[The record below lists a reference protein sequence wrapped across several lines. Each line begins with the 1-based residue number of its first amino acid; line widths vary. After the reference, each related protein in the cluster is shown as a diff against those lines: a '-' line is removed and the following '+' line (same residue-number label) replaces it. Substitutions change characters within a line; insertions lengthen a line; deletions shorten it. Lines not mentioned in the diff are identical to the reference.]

1 MLLFLIIDINN
12 SKQALL
18 SSYRCYLQDWYYG
31 KVKSVKGKEPLEE
44 QMGIFPKSFVTMTKE
59 SDPIPDRMKYAIVN
73 VCSGYKNSWFE
84 AKEYDTRYVR
94 AALINTFWILS
105 G

>member
-1 MLLFLIIDINN
+1 MGVGKNLVSVTLLQKRDPIKNRATEGYKLCF
-12 SKQALL
+12 

-59 SDPIPDRMKYAIVN
+59 SDLIPDRMKYAIVN
-73 VCSGYKNSWFE
+73 VCI
-84 AKEYDTRYVR
+84 AMH
-94 AALINTFWILS
+94 AMHC
-105 G
+105 

>member
-1 MLLFLIIDINN
+1 MDVGRYPLSITLLQKTDALKTEQQKETN
-12 SKQALL
+12 SAY

-31 KVKSVKGKEPLEE
+31 KVKTVKGKEPLEE

-59 SDPIPDRMKYAIVN
+59 SDLIPDRMKYAIVN

-84 AKEYDTRYVR
+84 AKEYDTR
-94 AALINTFWILS
+94 
-105 G
+105 

>member
-59 SDPIPDRMKYAIVN
+59 SDLIPDRMKYAIVN

-94 AALINTFWILS
+94 AASYTFWILP